1 MSAKL
6 DNPRIVPKTYWS
18 IMNKFVSNKNAPT
31 IPPVLVN
38 GEII

>member
-6 DNPRIVPKTYWS
+6 DNPKIVPKTYWS
-18 IMNKFVSNKNAPT
+18 ITNKFVSNKNAPT